1 MAGCV
6 LGGVPEWLIG
16 ADCKSAARKGYAGS
30 NPAPCT
36 TVKPAAWNAACKMG
50 IMGRARA
57 HIAQLV
63 EHVLGKNGVT
73 SSNLVVG
80 LECREV

>member
-1 MAGCV
+1 M
-6 LGGVPEWLIG
+6 PEWLIG
-16 ADCKSAARKGYAGS
+16 ADCKSAAR
-30 NPAPCT
+30 
-36 TVKPAAWNAACKMG
+36 
-50 IMGRARA
+50 RASWVRILPPPPYMVEYA

-80 LECREV
+80 FETRRLTENGKESLCTH